1 MLDEALRRLIIRE
14 LEEVDALLAKSSPLL
29 ETPINTEPS
38 FERIAAL
45 SAVLNSFYTGLER
58 IFERIAKEVDTR
70 KPEGERW
77 HIELLKQV
85 ARQTEIRPAVISE
98 DSRQRLRDYLAFRHR
113 SRHAYAHYL
122 VWDSMAQLVAGT
134 SQTWNIVHSEI
145 LQFVRQQSSSAPNN
159 KEK

>member
-14 LEEVDALLAKSSPLL
+14 LEEIDALLAKSSSLL

-45 SAVLNSFYTGLER
+45 SAILNSFYTGLER
-58 IFERIAKEVDTR
+58 IFERIAKEIDTR

-77 HIELLKQV
+77 HIELLNQL
-85 ARQTEIRPAVISE
+85 ARQTESRPAVISE

>member
-14 LEEVDALLAKSSPLL
+14 LEEIDALLAKSSSLL

-45 SAVLNSFYTGLER
+45 SAILNSFYTGLER
-58 IFERIAKEVDTR
+58 IFERIAKEIDTR

-77 HIELLKQV
+77 HIELLNQV

>member
-1 MLDEALRRLIIRE
+1 MLDEALRRLIVRE
-14 LEEVDALLAKSSPLL
+14 LEEIDVLLAKSSSLL
-29 ETPINTEPS
+29 ETPTDVEPS

-58 IFERIAKEVDTR
+58 IFERIAKEIDT
-70 KPEGERW
+70 KQPEGERW

-85 ARQTEIRPAVISE
+85 ARQTEVRPAVISE

-145 LQFVRQQSSSAPNN
+145 LQFVRQQSSSTPNN